1 MRKIGQEQEEI
12 REKERM
18 TSTECEGLKEKIRCR
33 EDEKIESHNR
43 EERM

>member
-1 MRKIGQEQEEI
+1 
-12 REKERM
+12 M